1 MVKLMWR
8 YSFKLQALSF
18 FYTKSILEEVKN
30 KKLFFDQ
37 MVTIATEINYTILS
51 VQLLNSELRTP
62 NLYLFNILDS
72 SKC

>member
-62 NLYLFNILDS
+62 NSELRTYIYS
-72 SKC
+72 IS